1 MADSKELVPCDTTIT
16 PEFIKELLPSAERTA
31 LLYHLSYL
39 CLGKFP
45 KLERLLRQ
53 RAVETQLLFGSSEA
67 LLLKCVGVSSN
78 LVTSLFPM
86 LMRAIEKDKPL
97 LAVKYL
103 EKARSWINDIVRAVG
118 EMVTRY
124 DQHNYNV
131 ASSTSDVITE
141 KIETETKLKQTS
153 AEIEVYEKS
162 MAELMEKLNQ
172 NIKSIEGI
180 DRKIAEKNT
189 EMQEYTKE
197 ASKKRQG
204 FGIMASIVPFIGPV
218 IKSIHDAVNEPGVAA
233 KTQGLTNELAQ
244 LMSEKNSLRNQ
255 EWGIYIR
262 QTDLELK
269 LASCKINMGAIPSPV
284 HLGEVQKSLSRIQK
298 ILIQLRVFWEK
309 VGTLLELLKEKTF
322 VGKDLIDDPDMKDD
336 FLKSI
341 EMAGKCW
348 TSFGASCERARGVFS
363 VQDGYNFLEINLS
376 TLSEAEWSE
385 QYERTMEKLKKIR
398 PENPSVLETNTAAIN
413 P

>member
-284 HLGEVQKSLSRIQK
+284 HLGEVQRCLSQIQK
-298 ILIQLRVFWEK
+298 ILIQLKVFWEK
-309 VGTLLELLKEKTF
+309 VGTLLECVKEKTF
-322 VGKDLIDDPDMKDD
+322 VGEDLIDDPDMKED

-341 EMAGKCW
+341 DMAGKCW
-348 TSFGASCERARGVFS
+348 TSFRVSCEKAQGMFS
-363 VQDGYNFLEINLS
+363 VQSRDAYKFLEISVSSLS
-376 TLSEAEWSE
+376 QKEWNE
-385 QYERTMEKLKKIR
+385 QYQSLIEKMKSIN
-398 PENPSVLETNTAAIN
+398 PESVEEPKPAAIT

>member
-1 MADSKELVPCDTTIT
+1 MDNSKELVFSDSS
-16 PEFIKELLPSAERTA
+16 FIQELLPSAQHVA
-31 LLYHLSYL
+31 LHYQLSYL
-39 CLGKFP
+39 GLGNFP
-45 KLERLLRQ
+45 KLNQQIKVHAL
-53 RAVETQLLFGSSEA
+53 ETQHLFGSSED
-67 LLLKCVGVSSN
+67 LLFKCMGTSSN
-78 LVTSLFPM
+78 LVSSLFPM
-86 LMRAIEKDKPL
+86 LMQAVETSNHN
-97 LAVKYL
+97 LAVKHL
-103 EKARSWINDIVRAVG
+103 EEANSSIKDIIRAV
-118 EMVTRY
+118 EKMVKRY
-124 DQHNYNV
+124 DEHNLNL
-131 ASSTSDVITE
+131 ASCISDVIQEKTE
-141 KIETETKLKQTS
+141 AEKQLMQQSEEIKALETAVAGLEEELRKNTSSIE
-153 AEIEVYEKS
+153 EIEK
-162 MAELMEKLNQ
+162 
-172 NIKSIEGI
+172 
-180 DRKIAEKNT
+180 KIQEKNT
-189 EMQEYTKE
+189 ELENHIRA
-197 ASKKRQG
+197 ASESQLSW
-204 FGIMASIVPFIGPV
+204 GIMILGLAGLFIKA
-218 IKSIHDAVNEPGVAA
+218 IYDAVNDPGTAE
-233 KTQGLTNELAQ
+233 TQALTYELSQ
-244 LMSEKNSLRNQ
+244 LTLEKASLKNLESKIHNRL
-255 EWGIYIR
+255 
-262 QTDLELK
+262 TDQQLK
-269 LASCKINMGAIPSPV
+269 LVSCKKQLGAIPSPV